1 MPQRR
6 LGRSFDP
13 IAHIERPVRRFFR
26 AAEAPLPVSMRHGVR
41 LPRKATRPGQCSVCG
56 TSVEL
61 HNTALREAQA
71 GRTESESKAQLS
83 EG

>member
-1 MPQRR
+1 MPRRR

-26 AAEAPLPVSMRHGVR
+26 AAEAPLP
-41 LPRKATRPGQCSVCG
+41 
-56 TSVEL
+56 
-61 HNTALREAQA
+61 A